1 MFISQKKYALEVL
14 QRFGMDRSNLVQN
27 PIVLG
32 CKLVKDENGV
42 KVDKIYFK
50 QIVGSLMYLTATRP
64 DVMFV
69 VGLISRYME
78 NPTELHLQVTKRVL
92 KYLKRTLDFGIFYKK
107 GGNNELIAYTDSD
120 YARDLEDRKST
131 SGYFFLLSSGAVS

>member
-1 MFISQKKYALEVL
+1 MLQK
-14 QRFGMDRSNLVQN
+14 FGMDGSNSVQN
-27 PIVLG
+27 PIVPG

-78 NPTELHLQVTKRVL
+78 NPTELHLQVAKRVL
-92 KYLKRTLDFGIFYKK
+92 RYLKGTLDFGIFYKK

-120 YARDLEDRKST
+120 YAGDLEDRKST
-131 SGYFFLLSSGAVS
+131 SGYVFLLSSEAVSWL